1 MMQLL
6 KYDEFK
12 TELLSGIKA
21 NVPDA
26 YKGYSVEMHR
36 IKKLNQCLD
45 GICMLDKSKHTAVSP
60 VIYAEELYNSYIDG
74 TSMEEVIKTAT
85 DLLFGHF
92 ETATDMNLD
101 NIKESIVPVLTT
113 QKVNEDIVHIPFLDM
128 EILFRWIIKRDEN
141 GVFGAMIT
149 NEVAKAFDLDTD
161 SILEKAKENMR
172 KIMPVSVMLL
182 KTAIPEYKF
191 SSDEIPVFVLSNKY
205 SIDGAAYIL
214 DDSVLQQLH
223 NIFKKDLYIL
233 LPCVHEALLIPQ
245 NCCTAENLK
254 KVLAKIREGF
264 RDSNELLSDMIYIF
278 DTQLRKMQ

>member
-1 MMQLL
+1 MT
-6 KYDEFK
+6 

-26 YKGYSVEMHR
+26 YKNYSIEVHR

-45 GICMLDKSKHTAVSP
+45 GICMLDKNEHTAVSP

-74 TSMEEVIKTAT
+74 TSLEEVIKTAT
-85 DLLFGHF
+85 DLLFENF
-92 ETATDMNLD
+92 ETTTDMNLD

-113 QKVNEDIVHIPFLDM
+113 QKVNEDMIHIPFLDM

-141 GVFGAMIT
+141 GVFGTMIT

-161 SILEKAKENMR
+161 NILEKAKENMK
-172 KIMPVSVMLL
+172 KIMPVSVMSL

-191 SSDEIPVFVLSNKY
+191 SSDDMPVFVLSNKY

-223 NIFKKDLYIL
+223 DIFKKGFYIL
-233 LPCVHEALLIPQ
+233 LPCVHEALIIPKGVMSE
-245 NCCTAENLK
+245 TTLK
-254 KVLAKIREGF
+254 QDAQSVAKSITDPEEKLTPCLYKYDG
-264 RDSNELLSDMIYIF
+264 SISWI
-278 DTQLRKMQ
+278 